1 MGVVGKNGLSCGLV
15 GEKRDRPLQK
25 GKVRAIGEGE
35 TIVYFEFFCYNIA
48 QQYRM

>member
-25 GKVRAIGEGE
+25 GKVRADGGVGA
-35 TIVYFEFFCYNIA
+35 IVYFELFCYNIA
-48 QQYRM
+48 QRCRM